1 MLSVAPGLWVSKL
14 AIAINLVLAGGKLLT
29 GLVGHSH
36 ALVADGIE
44 SLADTF
50 SSFVVWCSLRWSA
63 KPADTR
69 HPFGHGKAE
78 SLGGLVVALALIGA
92 AVWIA
97 IRSVQAIRAH
107 PPAPEW
113 YTLLVLAVVIVVKET
128 LYRRVIKVGRSLAST
143 ALTGDAWHHRSDALT
158 SAAAFVGISI
168 ALVGGPGY
176 ESADACAALAACG
189 VIGWNG
195 LRIFRLALDEMMD
208 ASVAPEI
215 VAQVRQLAG
224 QVEGVHAIE
233 KCRVRKAGPHLALDI
248 HVVVDGDMS
257 VRESHRIAH
266 VVKDRL
272 LASAHRIN
280 DVTVHI
286 EPQDLQLPPAV
297 SPRGPS

>member
-1 MLSVAPGLWVSKL
+1 MQSVASGLSISKL
-14 AIAINLVLAGGKLLT
+14 AMAINLVLAAGKILT
-29 GLVGHSH
+29 GVVGHSH

-44 SLADTF
+44 SLADVF
-50 SSFVVWCSLRWSA
+50 SSFVVWCSLRWSS

-78 SLGGLVVALALIGA
+78 SLAGMVIAVGLLAAALVI
-92 AVWIA
+92 AV
-97 IRSVQAIRAH
+97 RSVLEIRVPHRA
-107 PPAPEW
+107 PAW
-113 YTLLVLAVVIVVKET
+113 YTLLVLAVVVVLKEI
-128 LYRRVIKVGRSLAST
+128 LYRRVINIGRSLAST

-158 SAAAFVGISI
+158 SAAAFVGISV

-176 ESADACAALAACG
+176 ESADDWAALAACS
-189 VIGWNG
+189 VIAWNG
-195 LRIFRLALDEMMD
+195 LRIFRTALDEMMD

-215 VAQVRQLAG
+215 VAQVRQLAA
-224 QVEGVHAIE
+224 QVEGVRAIE

-257 VRESHRIAH
+257 VRNSHRIAH
-266 VVKDRL
+266 EVKDRL

-286 EPQDLQLPPAV
+286 EPEEQ
-297 SPRGPS
+297 

>member
-1 MLSVAPGLWVSKL
+1 MQSVASGLSVSKL
-14 AIAINLVLAGGKLLT
+14 AMAINLVLAGGKILT
-29 GLVGHSH
+29 GVVGHSH

-50 SSFVVWCSLRWSA
+50 SSFVVWCSLLWSS

-78 SLGGLVVALALIGA
+78 SLAGLVIAVGLLAAALVI
-92 AVWIA
+92 AV
-97 IRSVQAIRAH
+97 RSVQEIRVPHHA
-107 PPAPEW
+107 PAW
-113 YTLLVLAVVIVVKET
+113 YTLLVLALVVVLKEV
-128 LYRRVIKVGRSLAST
+128 LYRRVLRIGRSLAST

-176 ESADACAALAACG
+176 ETADDWAALAACG
-189 VIGWNG
+189 VIAWNG
-195 LRIFRLALDEMMD
+195 FRIFRTALDEMMD

-215 VAQVRQLAG
+215 VAQVRQLAA
-224 QVEGVHAIE
+224 QVEGVLAIE
-233 KCRVRKAGPHLALDI
+233 KCRVRKTGPHLALDI

-286 EPQDLQLPPAV
+286 EPHEQ
-297 SPRGPS
+297 